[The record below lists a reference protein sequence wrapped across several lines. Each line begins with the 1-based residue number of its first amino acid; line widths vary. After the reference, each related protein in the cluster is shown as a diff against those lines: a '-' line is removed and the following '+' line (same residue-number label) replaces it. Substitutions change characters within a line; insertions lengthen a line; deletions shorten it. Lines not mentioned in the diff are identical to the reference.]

1 MLGKLEGVADEV
13 DEDLAE
19 AGAIAADQGGDV
31 AVEPVEEVEFLLG
44 GAGCEQVE
52 HAFDDFAEVEGDV
65 LQLQLTGLDLGV
77 VEDVVDDGQ
86 EGLAAGADGIDVV
99 ALGGGERGLVEEG
112 GHADDAVHRGADLVA
127 HGREEGA
134 LGLAGEVGFEGG
146 LLGVADGVFEL
157 EVEFLG
163 GGDGG
168 AELGGLAFLLADVD
182 EGGEEL
188 EVAEGVAEAAQGE
201 HGPDGVAVGVLVA
214 FFEGEGVDGAGVEL
228 LHHLA
233 LVVDVVGVGGGQF
246 DVVAQALLGG
256 DAGDLG
262 VGGVDDEGGGFLAGD
277 HPSDADGDG
286 FEDKAEARLF
296 ACGGLLRVLE
306 GGDVDEGGDDLLL
319 VGRRIGEDIVAE
331 GGPDDAAVG
340 VDEAFFEGVVVDFA
354 AAHALGHLV
363 LARVVVGVGGLGE

>member
-1 MLGKLEGVADEV
+1 VLGELEGVADEV

-19 AGAIAADQGGDV
+19 AGAIAADQGGEV

-86 EGLAAGADGIDVV
+86 EGLAAGADGVDVV
-99 ALGGGERGLVEEG
+99 ALGGGERGLVEER
-112 GHADDAVHRGADLVA
+112 GHADDAVHRGADLMA

-168 AELGGLAFLLADVD
+168 AELGGLAFLLADID
-182 EGGEEL
+182 ERGEEL
-188 EVAEGVAEAAQGE
+188 EVAEGVAEAAQRE

-233 LVVDVVGVGGGQF
+233 LVGDVVGVGGG
-246 DVVAQALLGG
+246 
-256 DAGDLG
+256 
-262 VGGVDDEGGGFLAGD
+262 
-277 HPSDADGDG
+277 
-286 FEDKAEARLF
+286 
-296 ACGGLLRVLE
+296 
-306 GGDVDEGGDDLLL
+306 
-319 VGRRIGEDIVAE
+319 
-331 GGPDDAAVG
+331 
-340 VDEAFFEGVVVDFA
+340 
-354 AAHALGHLV
+354 
-363 LARVVVGVGGLGE
+363 